1 MRTGIRVLPLSCIC
15 ALAVA
20 HAGTARAQ
28 APTTEHFAD
37 IGRIACAVGT
47 ERYLPGDYYFCA
59 ANKALQAGNTGK
71 ARALYEESAR
81 WGDKRAMFNLGL
93 LLFRGESL
101 PKQESLGLAWLALA
115 AERSQDQMQ
124 REVLVAAWTSTTP
137 QVQAEANGLWNA
149 MKLEYADRA
158 TLARARERY
167 EREIRHLR
175 RELQRDPTM
184 QVQIA
189 GMGPQSEAGMGPM
202 GQGSRLLQT
211 LDEAA
216 AETILR
222 PLPSRKG
229 KVDVGAPETVSDAKK
244 PPAS

>member
-1 MRTGIRVLPLSCIC
+1 M
-15 ALAVA
+15 
-20 HAGTARAQ
+20 
-28 APTTEHFAD
+28 
-37 IGRIACAVGT
+37 GRIACAVGT

-59 ANKALQAGNTGK
+59 ANKALQAGHTGK
-71 ARALYEESAR
+71 ARAMYEESAR

-93 LLFRGESL
+93 LLFRGEGF
-101 PKQESLGLAWLALA
+101 PRQEALGLAWLALA
-115 AERSQDQMQ
+115 AERSQDHVQ
-124 REVLVAAWTSTTP
+124 REALVAAWTSTTP

-149 MKLEYADRA
+149 MKLEYADQA

-167 EREIRHLR
+167 ERETRQLR
-175 RELQRDPTM
+175 RDLQRDPTM

-202 GQGSRLLQT
+202 GQGARLLQT

-222 PLPSRKG
+222 PLPGRKG
-229 KVDVGAPETVSDAKK
+229 QVKVGTPETVEETAK
-244 PPAS
+244 PPDS